1 MPSLPRPRL
10 ALIADRFSEPELA
23 DRAVAAVRAGVRWV
37 HLRDHALGPDAFAT
51 HARALTERLREAT
64 DEVVVSVNAQLDAAN
79 ELETGLHLGWRGPSV
94 VEARSGL
101 GRDVLIGYSAHEE
114 VEVTGDR
121 ARGSDYYFYSPIFK
135 TDSKPDQPP
144 AGIAALR
151 SFCQAAAPT
160 PVYALGGITPDR
172 VRVCLDAGA
181 AGVAVLSGI
190 MDADAPAAAARAYL
204 RALRTVEMSL

>member
-10 ALIADRFSEPELA
+10 ALIANRFSEPEPA

-37 HLRDHALGPDAFAT
+37 HLRDHALGPDAFAS
-51 HARALTERLREAT
+51 HARTLTERLRTAADDLVIT
-64 DEVVVSVNAQLDAAN
+64 INAQVDAAN
-79 ELETGLHLGWRGPSV
+79 QLETGLHLGWRGPRV
-94 VEARSGL
+94 AEARSML
-101 GRDVLIGYSAHEE
+101 GADVLIGYSAHEE

-121 ARGSDYYFYSPIFK
+121 TRGSDYYFYSPIFK

-144 AGIAALR
+144 AGISALR

-160 PVYALGGITPDR
+160 PVYALGGITPER
-172 VRVCLDAGA
+172 VRVCLNAGA

-190 MDADAPAAAARAYL
+190 MNADAPAAAARAYL
-204 RALRTVEMSL
+204 RALRTVGTSF